1 MIDANKNC
9 HTSHNTRPFT
19 SMSVRFSKFI
29 IKTWIQQA
37 NDSCQRVIRN
47 QIIKLANAET
57 EQVSGYEIRKKIFGL
72 K

>member
-1 MIDANKNC
+1 
-9 HTSHNTRPFT
+9 
-19 SMSVRFSKFI
+19 MSVRFSKFI

-57 EQVSGYEIRKKIFGL
+57 EQVSGYEIRKKNIWSKITKQENLLCANFMS
-72 K
+72 